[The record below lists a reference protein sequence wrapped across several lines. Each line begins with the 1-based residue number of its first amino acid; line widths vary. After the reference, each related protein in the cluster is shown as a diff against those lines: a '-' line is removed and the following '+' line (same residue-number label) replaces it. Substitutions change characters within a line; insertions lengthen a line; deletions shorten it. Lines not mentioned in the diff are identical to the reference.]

1 MLSHFFIDRPIF
13 ASVISIIIM
22 IAGGVALFALPIA
35 QYPEITPPQI
45 QVSATYP
52 GANAD
57 VVSQNVASPI
67 EQQVNGADDM
77 IYMYSTSSSSGNMT
91 LNIFFDID
99 RDPDLAQV
107 DVQNRVNLALPMLP
121 QAVSAQGVQIK
132 KVSATFL
139 MVVAVYAADDRHD
152 PTYVGNYTNL
162 YVLDALKRIPGA
174 NQAAIL
180 AIPDYAM
187 RLWVK
192 PDRMAQLGIT
202 TGDIVNAVKAQNE
215 QFAVGRVGQPPNDEE
230 VLLTFPVTTKGRLT
244 TPQEFENIILRADSG
259 GAAIVKL
266 KDVGSAELGAKDY
279 SLRTRFN
286 GKTATLIAVYQQ
298 PGANALQVSEDV
310 TRVMAELQEDFPDG
324 IEYKIALDT
333 TEFVRASIKEVVVT
347 FFEACGLVVLVV
359 LIFLGSL
366 RATLIPVM
374 AVPVSI
380 IGTFIGMQMFGF
392 SVNMLTL
399 FGMVLAIGIV
409 VDDAIVVMENVERN
423 MLEFGLSP
431 NAAAKKAMDE
441 VTGPIIATTLVVL
454 AVFVPVAFLGG
465 ITGELY
471 KQFAI
476 TISISVF
483 FSSIVALTLSPAMT
497 ALILKPDHQKMAFFL
512 WFDRLFSRVTDG
524 YVFGVKLA
532 IKRALIAGILFI
544 ALLVGI
550 FGFFRSVPSSFVP
563 SEDMGYLY
571 GLYVLPD
578 SASLDQTSKV
588 GKQAEQILM
597 KHPAVAEV
605 ATFDGYSLLDGQ
617 LKTNAG
623 IIFTSLKNFSERT
636 TPELQA
642 DAVIAATSRQMLG
655 IREGFATPINPPPI
669 PGLGTTGG
677 FEFWVQS
684 QGEGTIQQL
693 EENIRKLIAKAQERP
708 ELGHLSTTINTS
720 SRQLLVELDREKAEI
735 LGVPVQD
742 VYDALQTL
750 FGSLYVSQFNRYSRL
765 WQVIIQAE
773 AQYRKTPED
782 IEKVFVRNRNGVMVP
797 LSSVV
802 KVSYGT
808 GPDLV
813 TRFNNFP
820 AGKITG
826 NPAPG
831 YSSGQ
836 ALNAMEDLARQV
848 LSEDYS
854 FSWSGQAYEEKQSG
868 SASVLIFVFGMVMV
882 FLILAAQYESW
893 SLPISIMLA
902 IPFAI
907 FGALFA
913 IWLRGIENDIYFQI
927 CMVTL
932 VSLAAKNAILIV
944 EFAAANR
951 KQGMSVFDAAIEAA
965 RLRLRPICMTSF
977 AAILGVIP
985 LAIATGASAKSRH
998 SIGTGFIGG
1007 MIGATVIAVFLIPLF
1022 YWLLQSM
1029 SEKYFGSKKP
1039 PSAEG
1044 KDAPPQAIERKE
1056 AQDD

>member
-22 IAGGVALFALPIA
+22 IAGGVALFGLPIA

-52 GANAD
+52 GASGE

-77 IYMYSTSSSSGNMT
+77 IYMYSTSSSTGNMT
-91 LNIFFDID
+91 LNVFFDIA

-107 DVQNRVNLALPMLP
+107 DVQNRVNLALPQLP

-132 KVSATFL
+132 KVSATFMIVL
-139 MVVAVYAADDRHD
+139 AIYSPDERYD
-152 PTYVGNYTNL
+152 PTYVANYANL
-162 YVLDALKRIPGA
+162 YVLDAIKRIPGA

-180 AIPDYAM
+180 GTPDYAM

-230 VLLTFPVTTKGRLT
+230 VMLTFPVTTKGRLT
-244 TPQEFENIILRADSG
+244 TPEEFENIILRTDDSG

-266 KDVGSAELGAKDY
+266 KDVGRAELGAKDY
-279 SLRTRFN
+279 SIRTRFR
-286 GKTATLIAVYQQ
+286 GKPATLIAVYQQ

-310 TRVMAELQEDFPDG
+310 NRVMGELGQGFPDG
-324 IEYKIALDT
+324 LDYNIALDT
-333 TEFVRASIKEVVVT
+333 TEFVRASIDEVITT
-347 FFEACGLVVLVV
+347 FFMACGLVILVV
-359 LIFLGSL
+359 LIFLGNI

-380 IGTFIGMQMFGF
+380 IGTFIGMTLFGF
-392 SVNMLTL
+392 SINMLTL
-399 FGMVLAIGIV
+399 FGLVLAIGIV

-423 MLEFGLSP
+423 MLEFGLDP
-431 NAAAKKAMDE
+431 NTAAKKAMDE
-441 VTGPIIATTLVVL
+441 VTGPVVATTLVVL

-476 TISISVF
+476 TISISVV

-497 ALILKPDHQKMAFFL
+497 ALILKPGHQKMAFFR
-512 WFDRLFSRVTDG
+512 WFDKLFDKATEG

-532 IKRALIAGILFI
+532 IKRAMIACVLFV
-544 ALLVGI
+544 ALLGGI
-550 FGFFRSVPSSFVP
+550 WVLFNNVPTSFVP
-563 SEDMGYLY
+563 AEDMGYLF

-578 SASLDQTSKV
+578 GSSLDRTSLV
-588 GKQAEQILM
+588 GKQAEAIM
-597 KHPAVAEV
+597 MDHPAVKEV

-617 LKTNAG
+617 IKTNAG
-623 IIFTSLKNFSERT
+623 LIFASLKSFAERGEE
-636 TPELQA
+636 ELQA
-642 DAVIAATSRQMLG
+642 EAVVAATGRQMLG

-684 QGEGTIQQL
+684 QGDGTMQQL
-693 EENIRKLIAKAQERP
+693 EEQTRNLIAMAKERP
-708 ELGHLSTTINTS
+708 ELGTLTTTLSTS
-720 SRQLLVELDREKAEI
+720 SRQLLVDLDREKAEV
-735 LGVPVQD
+735 LGVPVED

-750 FGSLYVSQFNRYSRL
+750 FGSIYVSQFNRYSRL
-765 WQVIIQAE
+765 WQVIVQAE
-773 AQYRKTPED
+773 SEYRKTPED
-782 IEKVFVRNRNGVMVP
+782 IEKVYVRNRNGVMVP

-802 KVSYGT
+802 TTRYVT

-820 AGKITG
+820 AGKLTG

-836 ALNAMEDLARQV
+836 ALNAMEDLAREN
-848 LSEDYS
+848 LPEDYA

-868 SASVLIFVFGMVMV
+868 SASVLIFVFGMIMV

-893 SLPISIMLA
+893 SLPFSIMMA

-907 FGALFA
+907 FGALGA

-927 CMVTL
+927 GLVTL

-944 EFAAANR
+944 EFAAAER
-951 KQGMSVFDAAIEAA
+951 EKGKRVFDAAVDAA
-965 RLRLRPICMTSF
+965 RLRIRPICMTAF
-977 AAILGVIP
+977 ASILGTVP
-985 LAIATGASAKSRH
+985 LAVASGASAKSRH

-1029 SEKYFGSKKP
+1029 SEKYFGG
-1039 PSAEG
+1039 G
-1044 KDAPPQAIERKE
+1044 KQPDKDDDTLQQEIEDKE
-1056 AQDD
+1056 VYDD